1 MEILN
6 NSKYTEFYI
15 TNKKE
20 GEQLFF
26 KVDYHSNIYEHSN
39 KEINFSMEAAVSYLF
54 LIKDN
59 KHQEKVRG
67 TNRFVIE
74 SIVSSKSCTLKDS
87 ILITGEYRSYGIGSF
102 LLNKILSE
110 AAKHVPDYSLTA
122 SLSVEDDRE
131 EENRLRRNALYENI
145 GFKIIMD
152 ENSTSC
158 INGKIEINKLSNLKL
173 ERKFD
178 YIETLDSYKIADRLY
193 KLSKENEKI
202 LDEKDKFSRLYNIYK
217 DRNNDLDAK
226 LVKYTWSVVVLIGII
241 FFILW
246 IHSFRY
252 FD

>member
-6 NSKYTEFYI
+6 DSKYTEFYI

-26 KVDYHSNIYEHSN
+26 KVDYHSNIYENSN
-39 KEINFSMEAAVSYLF
+39 KEINFSMEVEVSYLF

-67 TNRFVIE
+67 SNRFVIE
-74 SIVSSKSCTLKDS
+74 SIVSYKSCTLKDS
-87 ILITGEYRSYGIGSF
+87 ILIADEYKSYGIGSF

-131 EENRLRRNALYENI
+131 EENRLRRNALYENA

-158 INGKIEINKLSNLKL
+158 INGKIEIDKLSNLKL

-178 YIETLDSYKIADRLY
+178 YIETIDFYKIADRLC
-193 KLSKENEKI
+193 KLSKENEI
-202 LDEKDKFSRLYNIYK
+202 LLDEKDKFYRLYNIYK
-217 DRNNDLDAK
+217 NENNNLYVK
-226 LVKYTWSVVVLIGII
+226 LAKYTWSVVVLIGII
-241 FFILW
+241 FLILY
-246 IHSFRY
+246 FRY

>member
-1 MEILN
+1 MEIVKD
-6 NSKYTEFYI
+6 SKYTEFYI

-26 KVDYHSNIYEHSN
+26 KVDYHINTYENRN

-54 LIKDN
+54 LIEDN
-59 KHQEKVRG
+59 KHLEKARG

-74 SIVSSKSCTLKDS
+74 SIVSYKSCTLKDS
-87 ILITGEYRSYGIGSF
+87 ILITDEYRSYGIGSF

-110 AAKHVPDYSLTA
+110 TAKHVPDYSLTA
-122 SLSVEDDRE
+122 SLSVADDRE
-131 EENRLRRNALYENI
+131 EKNRLRRNALYENA

-158 INGKIEINKLSNLKL
+158 INGKIEIDKLSNLKL

-193 KLSKENEKI
+193 NLSKENEI
-202 LDEKDKFSRLYNIYK
+202 LLDEKDKFYRLYNIYK
-217 DRNNDLDAK
+217 NENNNLYVK
-226 LVKYTWSVVVLIGII
+226 LAKYTWSVVILIGII
-241 FFILW
+241 FLILY
-246 IHSFRY
+246 FRY
-252 FD
+252 FH